1 MTLEAPDL
9 GLPTR
14 DTLSVVSHRD
24 QRMIRWFEDVTA
36 GAALLGTAWIFVND
50 GNAIETGE
58 PVLIID
64 LA

>member
-1 MTLEAPDL
+1 MMDSPDI

-14 DTLSVVSHRD
+14 DTWAVVSHRD
-24 QRMIRWFEDVTA
+24 QRMIRWFEDATA
-36 GAALLGTAWIFVND
+36 AAALIGTAWIFVSD
-50 GNAIETGE
+50 GNEIETGE

>member
-1 MTLEAPDL
+1 MMDSPDL

-14 DTLSVVSHRD
+14 DTLAVVSHRD
-24 QRMIRWFEDVTA
+24 QRMIRWFEDATA
-36 GAALLGTAWIFVND
+36 AAALIGTAWIFVSD
-50 GNAIETGE
+50 GNEIETGE

>member
-1 MTLEAPDL
+1 MDNPDL

-14 DTLSVVSHRD
+14 DTLSVIAHRD
-24 QRMIRWFEDVTA
+24 QRAIKFFEQLQVAST
-36 GAALLGTAWIFVND
+36 LIGTAWIIVND
-50 GNAIETGE
+50 GNEIETGE

>member
-1 MTLEAPDL
+1 MDNPDL

-24 QRMIRWFEDVTA
+24 QRMIKWFEDATA
-36 GAALLGTAWIFVND
+36 AAALIGTAWIIVND
-50 GNAIETGE
+50 GNEIETGE

>member
-1 MTLEAPDL
+1 MESPDL

-14 DTLSVVSHRD
+14 DTLAVVSHRD
-24 QRMIRWFEDVTA
+24 QRMIRWFEDATA
-36 GAALLGTAWIFVND
+36 AAALIGTAWITIND
-50 GNAIETGE
+50 GNEIETGE